1 MKDSWN
7 NESHAMNESKP
18 PANGEVKVRQVIT
31 KTAKNSTVD
40 TMHRMS
46 SSCLISD
53 LLWDRTGDDSCGS
66 ACIDRMP
73 AIVSVILPGST

>member
-7 NESHAMNESKP
+7 NESHAINESKP
-18 PANGEVKVRQVIT
+18 PSNGDAKVRHVIT

-53 LLWDRTGDDSCGS
+53 LLWGRTGDDGCGG
-66 ACIDRMP
+66 AWADRMP
-73 AIVSVILPGST
+73 AVVSAIAGK